1 MRRCDSWNKR
11 SRLRVTAEVR
21 VPDPNATSPYIPD
34 PSYLD
39 NEVLGINIGD
49 MQDAIRAEAVID
61 P

>member
-1 MRRCDSWNKR
+1 M
-11 SRLRVTAEVR
+11 
-21 VPDPNATSPYIPD
+21 PDPNATSPYIPD